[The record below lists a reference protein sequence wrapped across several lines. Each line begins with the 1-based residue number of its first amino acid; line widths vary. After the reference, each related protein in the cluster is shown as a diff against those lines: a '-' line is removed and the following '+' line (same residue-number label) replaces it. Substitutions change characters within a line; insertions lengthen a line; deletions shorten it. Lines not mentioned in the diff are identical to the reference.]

1 MKNKAQITKNKS
13 KKTWKALADEHLGFD
28 VNALKTWKSFT
39 DLLFQP
45 ADPSSLA
52 VVRMLFGV
60 LMMIDTIEE
69 RGLSDADLRW
79 GDPEE
84 CRFPLFDFLAPLPLE
99 WMCMLYLVML
109 VGAAGIAI
117 GASYRLSCLA
127 FIIPY
132 WYIILL
138 DKTAWNNHS
147 YLFGILGF
155 LFLFSDAHR
164 YWSYDAWTGK
174 VAKIT
179 SIPVWNYAILRFQLF
194 LLYFYAGLKKI
205 DGDWLTGQSMTHLAT
220 HWVFDPMRLF
230 LSFHQIDLWI
240 IHVFGFLLDLTVG
253 FLMYIDRTRPVASLF
268 LISFHLMNAQMFYIG
283 MFPYVCLATMPLFF
297 DNDWPRKVARR
308 WRGESTLKTDLKK
321 KMDKEN
327 PTVSGPIKR
336 KFVAFGFL
344 CHVALQLFLPYSHCI
359 TKGYNN
365 WTNGLYG
372 YSWDMMV
379 HTWSSTLTTIKI
391 ENKDNGEDIYLSPTA
406 WVSTD
411 KWFKHADMAYQYAHC
426 LKRHI
431 DATEAEMKNYSLH
444 FDIWMSLNGRF
455 QQRMY
460 DPTVDIL
467 EAPWSPFRQTPWVMP
482 LLSDLSDRRQKM
494 GEIENEVL
502 TWSNRS
508 AVLFIADF
516 PGLVLENYIHKDLG
530 NITLTVLEGEV
541 LYRVDDEEELLC
553 EGASTRVPPATFHKV
568 LTTSST
574 PSSYM
579 YTYLNTTEAPESTPL
594 PSKGRLPT
602 NYATKAFWRKIDNIL
617 RSIALMSNAFLKI
630 MFNVPMMRR
639 VKISD

>member
-1 MKNKAQITKNKS
+1 MKKKAQITKNKVEMN
-13 KKTWKALADEHLGFD
+13 WKALADKHFGFD
-28 VNALKTWKSFT
+28 VNALKAWKSFT
-39 DLLFQP
+39 ELLFQP

-60 LMMIDTIEE
+60 LMMIDTVEE

-84 CRFPLFDFLAPLPLE
+84 CRFPLFDFLTPLPLE
-99 WMCMLYLVML
+99 WMCMLYSVML
-109 VGAAGIAI
+109 MGAAGIAI
-117 GASYRLSCLA
+117 GAFYRLSCIV

-164 YWSYDAWTGK
+164 YWSYDAWTGRAAK
-174 VAKIT
+174 VT

-194 LLYFYAGLKKI
+194 VLYFYAGLKKI

-220 HWVFDPMRLF
+220 HWVFDPMRIF
-230 LSFHQIDLWI
+230 LTFHQIDLWI
-240 IHVFGFLLDLTVG
+240 IHVFGFLLDLTAG
-253 FLMYIDRTRPVASLF
+253 FLMYINSTRPVASLF
-268 LISFHLMNAQMFYIG
+268 LTSFHLMNAQMFYIG

-297 DNDWPRKVARR
+297 DNNWPRKVAQR
-308 WRGESTLKTDLKK
+308 WSESTSTTALKK
-321 KMDKEN
+321 KTEKEN
-327 PTVSGPIKR
+327 MTVNGHIKR
-336 KFVAFGFL
+336 KLVAAGFL
-344 CHVALQLFLPYSHCI
+344 CHVVLQLFLPYSHCI

-406 WVSTD
+406 WVTTD
-411 KWFKHADMAYQYAHC
+411 KWYKHADMAYQYAHC

-460 DPTVDIL
+460 DPKVDIL
-467 EAPWSPFRQTPWVMP
+467 EAPWSPFHRTPWVMP
-482 LLSDLSDRRQKM
+482 LLSDLSDRREKM
-494 GEIENEVL
+494 VEIENEVS

-508 AVLFIADF
+508 SVLFIADF

-541 LYRVDDEEELLC
+541 LYRVEDEEELLC
-553 EGASTRVPPATFHKV
+553 EGMSTRVAPATFHKV
-568 LTTSST
+568 ITTSSS

-579 YTYLNTTEAPESTPL
+579 YTYLNTTETSEASPL
-594 PSKGRLPT
+594 PPKGRLPP
-602 NYATKAFWRKIDNIL
+602 NYVSKAFWRKVDNIL
-617 RSIALMSNAFLKI
+617 RSIALISNAFLRI
-630 MFNVPMMRR
+630 MFNIPMMRR
-639 VKISD
+639 VKIP